1 MRHWE
6 IEELLATAVGMSEK
20 EYEQFTNN
28 EEDNEEDIEDLCI
41 KHFNVDI
48 EEFAKIAEALV
59 LLTIPQKSVIG
70 ETISHIFAVKD
81 ELGYR
86 AILKTEVD
94 LED

>member
-28 EEDNEEDIEDLCI
+28 GEDIEDLCI
-41 KHFNVDI
+41 KHFDVSI

-59 LLTIPQKSVIG
+59 LLTIPLKSAIG
-70 ETISHIFAVKD
+70 ETISHVFAVKD
-81 ELGYR
+81 KLGYR